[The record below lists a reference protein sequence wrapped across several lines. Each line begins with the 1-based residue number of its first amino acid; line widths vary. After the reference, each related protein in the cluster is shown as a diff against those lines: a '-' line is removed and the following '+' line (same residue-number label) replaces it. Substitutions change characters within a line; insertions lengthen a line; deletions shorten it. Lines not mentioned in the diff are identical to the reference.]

1 MKMKKLI
8 SFTVVFALLMV
19 FGLTGCGST
28 ETSDKTSDTSAS
40 GSTSDSSSG
49 TASASSAGSDH
60 QITIGLGIWGNSDPL
75 STMVIKMVQTAA
87 DAMGA
92 KVDVLTDDFFN
103 PDKQIANVEN
113 FIAKGVDGIIICNGS
128 DDIMPK
134 IVKKCDDAK
143 VPVAI
148 YFRQLVDKE
157 VKEYCEKSP
166 YYLGCVHEDE
176 EMVGYQLG
184 KALAD
189 KGVKNVGVINYNK
202 GDTTAE
208 TRYNGY
214 IKAFKEFGVN
224 KVAEQWEIL
233 TGEKAANA
241 VEQFLSAYPE
251 MDGLAVVGG
260 GGEPLTGAVQA
271 LKKNNKIGSI
281 EITASDFGPDI
292 KKNIENKEISAMSGG
307 HWTDPFYCFMLMYNY
322 AAGTPLSDK
331 PVEIKMNP
339 IFITSAEEA
348 DQYTK
353 WFEGSVLPYTADEI
367 KNMTVKNNAEF
378 NLLALQKIASAYSIK
393 DVMSRHAGM
402 IQ

>member
-1 MKMKKLI
+1 MKMKRII
-8 SFTVVFALLMV
+8 SIAVVFALLMV
-19 FGLTGCGST
+19 FGLTGCQGK
-28 ETSDKTSDTSAS
+28 ETAAGTTAA
-40 GSTSDSSSG
+40 SSS
-49 TASASSAGSDH
+49 TAASAVSQASTGNSAGDGK
-60 QITIGLGIWGNSDPL
+60 QITIGLCIWGNSDPL
-75 STMVIKMVQTAA
+75 STMVIKMVQSAA
-87 DAMGA
+87 DSLGA
-92 KVDVLTDDFFN
+92 KVDILTDDFFN
-103 PDKQIANVEN
+103 PDKQIANIEN

-134 IVKKCDDAK
+134 IVKKCDEAK

-148 YFRQLVDKE
+148 YFRQLVDQK

-166 YYLGCVHEDE
+166 YYLGAVHEDE

-214 IKAFKEFGVN
+214 IKAFKEFGIN
-224 KVAEQWEIL
+224 KVAEQWEVL

-271 LKKNNKIGSI
+271 LKKNNKIGSVQ
-281 EITASDFGPDI
+281 ITGSDFGPDI
-292 KKNIENKEISAMSGG
+292 KKNIQNKEISAMSGG

-322 AAGTPLSDK
+322 ATGHPLSDK
-331 PVEIKMNP
+331 PVSIAMNP
-339 IFITSAEEA
+339 IFITSEVEA

-353 WFEGSVLPYTADEI
+353 WFEGDLLPYTSDEI
-367 KNMTVKNNAEF
+367 KKMAVVNNSSF
-378 NLLALQKIASAYSIK
+378 NLEELQKIASAYSIK
-393 DVMSRHAGM
+393 DVMARHEGM
-402 IQ
+402 LK